1 MAKDLM
7 MSLPGDTIE
16 SKSNEFKACSCGC
29 QPTFKKTT
37 STPRDPNKRT
47 STVSQAIQSIAA
59 GNVDKRVSL
68 TVSPKT
74 YQRDESLFIK
84 KVQYVL
90 GNKTEN
96 VDFLKKG
103 AHFYG
108 LLRNALGTS
117 SGLIFPYTPTVSFNH
132 QTNYSPIEI
141 IHSNITYNYYKN
153 SPPPSIGLTAKF
165 TADNRDNALHMLSAI
180 WFLVAC
186 SKCDFGEKS
195 PYAGLPPPVL
205 YLNGYDSLMDNIP
218 VVITSVRYSYP
229 ETKHYVN
236 LVVDF
241 SKEYKPHVTDNG
253 FEWQK
258 GDTTWNDTGFCRMYT
273 SSTASLSESQ
283 KKGYG
288 KSTANGSSFANATA
302 VTTSQAEEL
311 LSKGFNETWKSIA
324 GTEKTD
330 YKNDGIV
337 YSFWLPTDIQIDI
350 GLAVQPNLLKTR
362 KQWTL
367 SGYKSGVLIT
377 NSGKNPMVTIP
388 GKMDYKTLSSITQ
401 YNLKYTQQDNI
412 DNVSDECKCLTGTD
426 KLGFIPSGWT
436 W

>member
-1 MAKDLM
+1 
-7 MSLPGDTIE
+7 MS
-16 SKSNEFKACSCGC
+16 NAQKANKVGC
-29 QPTFKKTT
+29 PCQLQKV
-37 STPRDPNKRT
+37 STPQVSAPKNPNTRT
-47 STVSQAIQSIAA
+47 STVTQTVQSIAH
-59 GNVDKRVSL
+59 GNVDKRVAL

-74 YQRDESLFIK
+74 YQRDESLFIN

-90 GNKTEN
+90 GNETEKVN
-96 VDFLKKG
+96 FVKSGF
-103 AHFYG
+103 HFYG

-132 QTNYSPIEI
+132 QTNYNPVEI
-141 IHSNITYNYYKN
+141 MHSNLTYNYYKN
-153 SPPPSIGLTAKF
+153 SPPPTIGLSAKF

-229 ETKHYVN
+229 EIKHYVN
-236 LVVDF
+236 LVIDF
-241 SKEYKPHVTDNG
+241 SKPYQPHITDGEFNW
-253 FEWQK
+253 EI
-258 GDTTWNDTGFCRMYT
+258 GDTTWNDTGFCRIYKT
-273 SSTASLSESQ
+273 SSATLSEQ
-283 KKGYG
+283 QA
-288 KSTANGSSFANATA
+288 KSYVFTREDGTQTKFSSKVMSAKQADDYVFKSSDIEEQREIWESMSGS
-302 VTTSQAEEL
+302 
-311 LSKGFNETWKSIA
+311 
-324 GTEKTD
+324 EKTD
-330 YKNDGIV
+330 FKNNGML
-337 YSFWLPTDIQIDI
+337 YSFWLPTDIQIDV

-367 SGYKSGVLIT
+367 NGYKSGVLLT
-377 NSGKNPMVTIP
+377 NSGKNPFVEIP
-388 GKMDYKTLSSITQ
+388 GKMDYKTLASITQ
-401 YNLKYTQQDNI
+401 YNLKYTQDG
-412 DNVSDECKCLTGTD
+412 DVDDVSPECTCLTGTD